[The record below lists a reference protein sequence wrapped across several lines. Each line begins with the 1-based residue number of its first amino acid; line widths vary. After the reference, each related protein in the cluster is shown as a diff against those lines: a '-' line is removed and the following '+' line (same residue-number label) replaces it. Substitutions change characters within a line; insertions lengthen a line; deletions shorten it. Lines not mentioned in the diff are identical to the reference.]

1 MEIHQLEYFLAVE
14 KYRNFST
21 ASLEICVSQSTLS
34 QQIKKLEDE
43 LGVKLFIRYSRSVR
57 LTPAGEDF
65 LVHAQRIVSEIQQ
78 SRETI
83 QKYISFDK
91 GSIKIGVFPN
101 MACLGLN
108 KIITSFFRTYPG
120 IDFEIHTANTDDLLK
135 GLREK
140 KVNVAFINSPFPNH
154 FEIDFFPLMN
164 DHIVMLISSQ
174 HPLANESFVDLSDL
188 SREKFLMIK
197 TNAWFRN
204 TLIHACNDAGFEP
217 NVIFDTNDV
226 EIIRSFAEDGVG
238 VALMGYRVARC
249 MSNPNNSIV
258 PIRQM
263 FERQS
268 GLAIPKS
275 TRPPLAAS
283 LFRDFTLKE
292 MSRTLNS
299 W

>member
-1 MEIHQLEYFLAVE
+1 
-14 KYRNFST
+14 
-21 ASLEICVSQSTLS
+21 
-34 QQIKKLEDE
+34 
-43 LGVKLFIRYSRSVR
+43 
-57 LTPAGEDF
+57 
-65 LVHAQRIVSEIQQ
+65 
-78 SRETI
+78 
-83 QKYISFDK
+83 
-91 GSIKIGVFPN
+91 
-101 MACLGLN
+101 
-108 KIITSFFRTYPG
+108 
-120 IDFEIHTANTDDLLK
+120 
-135 GLREK
+135 
-140 KVNVAFINSPFPNH
+140 
-154 FEIDFFPLMN
+154 MN

-283 LFRDFTLKE
+283 LFRTLP
-292 MSRTLNS
+292 
-299 W
+299 

>member
-108 KIITSFFRTYPG
+108 KIITSFF
-120 IDFEIHTANTDDLLK
+120 
-135 GLREK
+135 
-140 KVNVAFINSPFPNH
+140 
-154 FEIDFFPLMN
+154 
-164 DHIVMLISSQ
+164 
-174 HPLANESFVDLSDL
+174 
-188 SREKFLMIK
+188 
-197 TNAWFRN
+197 
-204 TLIHACNDAGFEP
+204 
-217 NVIFDTNDV
+217 
-226 EIIRSFAEDGVG
+226 
-238 VALMGYRVARC
+238 
-249 MSNPNNSIV
+249 
-258 PIRQM
+258 
-263 FERQS
+263 
-268 GLAIPKS
+268 
-275 TRPPLAAS
+275 
-283 LFRDFTLKE
+283 
-292 MSRTLNS
+292 
-299 W
+299 

>member
-65 LVHAQRIVSEIQQ
+65 LVHAQTIVSEIQH
-78 SRETI
+78 SRETV

-101 MACLGLN
+101 MTYWGLN
-108 KIITSFFRTYPG
+108 KIITSFHRTYPG
-120 IDFEIHTANTDDLLK
+120 VDFEIHTANTDDLLK

-140 KVNVAFINSPFPNH
+140 KVNVAFINSPFPDS

-164 DHIVMLISSQ
+164 DNIVMLTSSQ
-174 HPLANESFVDLSDL
+174 HPLANESIVDLCDL

-197 TNAWFRN
+197 NNSWFRN

-217 NVIFDTNDV
+217 NIIFDTNDAEMV
-226 EIIRSFAEDGVG
+226 RSFVEDGIG
-238 VALMGYRVARC
+238 VALMGYRIARH

-258 PIRQM
+258 RIRQM
-263 FERQS
+263 LERQS

-275 TRPPLAAS
+275 TRPPLATS

-292 MSRTLNS
+292 ISRVLDS
-299 W
+299 